1 MFWRM
6 LKGALIRQKRKK
18 LLVVITMAL
27 GASLTTATLNVMLD
41 VGDKVNREL
50 KAYGA
55 NILVT
60 PRTTSL
66 LNELYG
72 VEIGVGSSG
81 PYLEEADLG
90 KIKTIF
96 WANNIVGF
104 APYLSARATV
114 GPEGPE
120 VALIGTWF
128 NRRLELPTGEF
139 LETGIKQLKPWWEVE
154 GTWVQDNDEKGA
166 MIGSLLAKKLDL
178 RPGDELEV
186 IIAGEGGERR
196 EKLTVRGL
204 LNSGGPEDENI
215 FVPLKFVQRTLNL
228 AGKVSQVEVSAL
240 TTPENELARRA
251 AQDPASLSTEEWET
265 WYCTA
270 YVSAIAY
277 QIEEAIPSAR
287 AKPIRQ
293 VAESEGAILQKTQLL
308 MLLITA
314 LTLLASALGI
324 SNLVTAGIMERSRE
338 IGLLKALG
346 ASDMSI
352 LILFLAETV
361 ITSIAGGV
369 AGYYPGLGFA
379 QLVGRTVFGA
389 AVATKAMIIPLVTA
403 LIVAVTLAGSLP
415 AMRLLLSL
423 RPAEVLYGR

>member
-18 LLVVITMAL
+18 LLVVLTMAL

-60 PRTTSL
+60 PRTASL

-72 VEIGVGSSG
+72 VETGAGSSG

-96 WANNIVGF
+96 WANNILGF
-104 APYLSARATV
+104 APYLPARATI

-120 VALIGTWF
+120 VALVGTWF
-128 NRRLELPTGEF
+128 NRRLELPTGEV

-166 MIGSLLAKKLDL
+166 MVGSLLAKKLGL

-186 IIAGEGGERR
+186 IVAGEGGERR
-196 EKLTVRGL
+196 ERLTVRGL

-215 FVPLKFVQRTLNL
+215 FVPLKFVQRALNL

-240 TTPENELARRA
+240 TTPENELARKA

-277 QIEEAIPSAR
+277 QIEEAIPGAR

-293 VAESEGAILQKTQLL
+293 VAESEGTILQKTQLL

-352 LILFLAETV
+352 LILSLAETV
-361 ITSIAGGV
+361 ITGIAGGV
-369 AGYYPGLGFA
+369 AGYFPGLGFA

-389 AVATKAMIIPLVTA
+389 AVATKAMIIPLVTV

-415 AMRLLLSL
+415 AMRMLLSL
-423 RPAEVLYGR
+423 RPAEVLHGR